1 MQLALDCDQLE
12 KAEQLAVLFGL
23 NMQHLLEAAADQ
35 KLEEK
40 QFSHA
45 ITLYRLSRVHKN
57 SLTFYLKYI
66 IGTCVCSVGSSKV
79 P

>member
-45 ITLYRLSRVHKN
+45 ITLYRLSRVRKN
-57 SLTFYLKYI
+57 
-66 IGTCVCSVGSSKV
+66 C
-79 P
+79 